1 MSVYLACNDDFRQGL
16 WDALDIPETSELT
29 AMNPYENIYGVYK
42 EEYKHLYRKWDQ
54 QALSLTSEIDDL
66 QSSQQIIKNPLA
78 IPSDITD
85 EGDKDTKILQLSQL
99 FRGVDRL
106 KLMNLII
113 NTKAPGCCGIDMTR
127 LLQDRCIKAYSPL
140 HDALEL
146 RVVTIHFHLLPL
158 QETMFFQ

>member
-66 QSSQQIIKNPLA
+66 QSSQHIIKNPLA
-78 IPSDITD
+78 FPS
-85 EGDKDTKILQLSQL
+85 
-99 FRGVDRL
+99 
-106 KLMNLII
+106 
-113 NTKAPGCCGIDMTR
+113 
-127 LLQDRCIKAYSPL
+127 
-140 HDALEL
+140 
-146 RVVTIHFHLLPL
+146 
-158 QETMFFQ
+158 